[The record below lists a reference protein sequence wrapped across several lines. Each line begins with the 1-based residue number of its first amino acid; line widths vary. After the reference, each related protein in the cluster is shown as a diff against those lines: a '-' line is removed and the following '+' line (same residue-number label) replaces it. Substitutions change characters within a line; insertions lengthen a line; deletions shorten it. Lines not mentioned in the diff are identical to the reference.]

1 MHAILRHR
9 YIISVGIFCLLSSLF
24 YTQFNNPALLSENF
38 LFFTEA
44 SKKNPPQSLKKLTLK
59 KQDPWRPYPIEGD
72 LFTANSSLDRTALS
86 RKESS
91 KNLSDS
97 SNENL
102 DPLNPPSIQLDG
114 WANIRG
120 EMVFVL
126 SDETLQTSFVG
137 RVGDSFENPTFTI
150 LSYDFQYLESYSN
163 KYPCPLVTILNKEMN
178 KKIILTPTTSIP
190 KLF

>member
-1 MHAILRHR
+1 MHFILRHK
-9 YIISVGIFCLLSSLF
+9 YIISLGILCLLSSLF
-24 YTQFNNPALLSENF
+24 YTQFNNPTLSPENF
-38 LFFTEA
+38 LSFTES

-59 KQDPWRPYPIEGD
+59 KQDPWRLYPIEGD
-72 LFTANSSLDRTALS
+72 LFTTNSSLNGTALS
-86 RKESS
+86 HKENSN
-91 KNLSDS
+91 NLSDS
-97 SNENL
+97 SNESLN
-102 DPLNPPSIQLDG
+102 PLNSSSIQLDA

-178 KKIILTPTTSIP
+178 EKIILTPTNSIP